1 MSTNYVSKS
10 GLQYFWSLLKTK
22 LSGKQDSLST
32 AQMNACNSGITSAKV
47 STYDGYASAIN
58 GKAPSSHTHLMTQL
72 SEPSY
77 INGAPSRIMQAKIDY
92 TRPDKLIFLPA
103 SQIIIEKTTDGG
115 TTWVD
120 AGYTDAQKEKLFDG
134 TRSQSVYIPLLN
146 GVKSLLCGLRI
157 TITAMKYNVPDGTA
171 ETAKYG
177 YWNSTNVKSTERY
190 CTLDELYFWDSANS
204 DTIGIKVEAATG
216 ANSTNWVAQFNDV
229 NCLMTGWSGSNFIKL
244 PGNVFGGGTN
254 QTTQYWN
261 YRITLMTKG
270 TTASKG
276 ATLSTS
282 YTNASQSI
290 NQISGYGTSCWNAP
304 NNMMKFDHLYG
315 WDYQQNATFPAQ
327 VTATKF
333 NGSLNGNATNV
344 TGTVAI
350 ANGGTGKTNGKDA
363 ANVLLNSLE
372 TGGSTPVDADYY
384 ISQYVNGGT
393 TTTTYH
399 RRPMSA
405 LYAYIKGKLDSVY
418 QAKGTYLTSHQD
430 ISGKANL
437 SGATFTGN
445 IQSPVV
451 SATNYF
457 VTPHLVGQGDLTTF
471 YHRLD
476 FGYQGHDVWDF
487 YEYGGVFNFYKNQTA
502 DGTGKVLLGTIN
514 TNGWVG
520 NVKGNVTGNCSGS
533 AGSVAWTGVTGKP
546 TFATVATTGSYNDLT
561 DKPTS
566 LGGCTTGTVTVSAS
580 STTVTISNAA
590 CASGK
595 LATLIPMSAA
605 ACTFGFYLSEM
616 KAGSMKFTFLEPLGA
631 AASFGY
637 VIY

>member
-1 MSTNYVSKS
+1 MGTQFLDKA

-32 AQMNACNSGITSAKV
+32 AQMNACNSGITSTKV

-58 GKAPSSHTHLMTQL
+58 GKAPSSHTHQTTQL
-72 SEPSY
+72 TDPSY
-77 INGAPSRIMQAKIDY
+77 INGAPSLVMKAKIDY

-120 AGYTDAQKEKLFDG
+120 AGYTDTQKEKLFDG
-134 TRSQSVYIPLLN
+134 TRSQNIVIPLLN

-157 TITAMKYNVPDGTA
+157 TITAMRYNVPDGTA

-190 CTLDELYFWDSANS
+190 CTLDELYFWDSTNS
-204 DTIGIKVEAATG
+204 DTMGIKVEAATG
-216 ANSTNWVAQFNDV
+216 ANSTNWITLFNDA

-276 ATLSTS
+276 ATLATT

-290 NQISGYGTSCWNAP
+290 NQISGYGTSCWNAS

-315 WDYQQNATFPAQ
+315 WDYQQNVTFPKQ
-327 VTATKF
+327 VTATQF
-333 NGSLNGNATNV
+333 NGPLNGNATNV

-405 LYAYIKGKLDSVY
+405 LLAYIKGKL
-418 QAKGTYLTSHQD
+418 A
-430 ISGKANL
+430 A
-437 SGATFTGN
+437 
-445 IQSPVV
+445 
-451 SATNYF
+451 
-457 VTPHLVGQGDLTTF
+457 
-471 YHRLD
+471 
-476 FGYQGHDVWDF
+476 
-487 YEYGGVFNFYKNQTA
+487 
-502 DGTGKVLLGTIN
+502 
-514 TNGWVG
+514 
-520 NVKGNVTGNCSGS
+520 
-533 AGSVAWTGVTGKP
+533 
-546 TFATVATTGSYNDLT
+546 VATSGSYNDLT
-561 DKPTS
+561 NKPTIPSAVTEATVSGWGFTKNTGTYSKPSGGIPKTDLASDVQTS
-566 LGGCTTGTVTVSAS
+566 LGKADTALQSHQS
-580 STTVTISNAA
+580 
-590 CASGK
+590 
-595 LATLIPMSAA
+595 LA
-605 ACTFGFYLSEM
+605 
-616 KAGSMKFTFLEPLGA
+616 
-631 AASFGY
+631 GY
-637 VIY
+637 VPTTRTINSKALSSNVTLTAEDVGASPSDHNHDDVYVKASDIRWFS